1 MARWAFERIDPRPV
15 EGQRVQVHGK
25 VTLYDKRAELSLR
38 ADRIEPAGD
47 GALLAR
53 IEEARRRLDADGL
66 FDAAR
71 KRPPP
76 LWPRG
81 IGLIAGREA
90 AAPLDVIRNARAR
103 LPSARFVLAET
114 AVQGER
120 AVPEI
125 LRALAALDARADV
138 DVIVITRGGGSLE
151 DLLPFSDEGLCRA
164 IAACSTVVVSAVGHE
179 RDVPL
184 CDLVADRRASTPTD
198 AARLIVPDARQEL
211 ENVERLRS
219 SARRCAERVVVRAR
233 ERLEAL
239 AARPALRSADYW
251 VVSRRE
257 ALARLRGSARRRA
270 AARARR
276 ARRARRAARR
286 AAARGRPAG
295 DARARLRDRDRRARA
310 RRARRGGA
318 RRRASGSTCGSRAA
332 APARASRRSERMD
345 EVTPVEELSFEAARD
360 ELEQVVQRLE
370 DGSTSLEEALAL
382 WERGEALYR
391 ACRSRLEAAEA
402 RIEKLAEALAEPP
415 AAPATAQDS
424 GIGPT

>member
-1 MARWAFERIDPRPV
+1 LPNASSSERPETPVASERRVYTVANVNRGLARRVDELPALWVEGEIGDLRYNPKFGFTFLTLRDPDEGATLSVTMARWAFERIDPRPI

-53 IEEARRRLDADGL
+53 IEQARRRLDADGL
-66 FDAAR
+66 FDPSR
-71 KRPPP
+71 KRTPP

-81 IGLIAGREA
+81 IGLIAGHEA

-103 LPSARFVLAET
+103 LRSARFVLAET
-114 AVQGER
+114 AVQGDR

-125 LRALAALDARADV
+125 MRALTALDARADV
-138 DVIVITRGGGSLE
+138 DVIVIARGGGSLE

-164 IAACSTVVVSAVGHE
+164 IAGCSTVVVSAVGHE

-257 ALARLRGSARRRA
+257 ALGRLRAVLDGAPQRALVARSQRAEQLVARLRAVAPQATLERGYAIVIDERGHAVRDA
-270 AARARR
+270 AAVT
-276 ARRARRAARR
+276 
-286 AAARGRPAG
+286 AG
-295 DARARLRDRDRRARA
+295 EKVDLRLA
-310 RRARRGGA
+310 RGGA
-318 RRRASGSTCGSRAA
+318 G
-332 APARASRRSERMD
+332 
-345 EVTPVEELSFEAARD
+345 
-360 ELEQVVQRLE
+360 
-370 DGSTSLEEALAL
+370 
-382 WERGEALYR
+382 
-391 ACRSRLEAAEA
+391 A
-402 RIEKLAEALAEPP
+402 RIEEVR
-415 AAPATAQDS
+415 TD
-424 GIGPT
+424 G

>member
-1 MARWAFERIDPRPV
+1 LLNASSSEKAPERRVYTVANVNRGLARRIDDLPPLWVEGEIGDLRYNPNRGFVFLTLRDPDEGATLSVTMARWGFERLDPRPV

-25 VTLYDKRAELSLR
+25 VALYDKRAELSLR

-66 FDAAR
+66 FDPGR

-81 IGLIAGREA
+81 IGMIAGHDA

-103 LPSARFVLAET
+103 LASARFVLAET
-114 AVQGER
+114 AVQGDH
-120 AVPEI
+120 AVAEI

-151 DLLPFSDEGLCRA
+151 DLLPFSDERLCRA
-164 IAACSTVVVSAVGHE
+164 IAACTTVVVSAVGHE

-211 ENVERLRS
+211 ENIERLRS

-257 ALARLRGSARRRA
+257 ALGRLRGVLDGAPRRAVAVRAERGEQLVARLRAVAPQATLERGYAIVMDDGGHAVRDA
-270 AARARR
+270 AAL
-276 ARRARRAARR
+276 
-286 AAARGRPAG
+286 AG
-295 DARARLRDRDRRARA
+295 GQRVELRLA
-310 RRARRGGA
+310 RGGA
-318 RRRASGSTCGSRAA
+318 G
-332 APARASRRSERMD
+332 
-345 EVTPVEELSFEAARD
+345 
-360 ELEQVVQRLE
+360 
-370 DGSTSLEEALAL
+370 
-382 WERGEALYR
+382 
-391 ACRSRLEAAEA
+391 A
-402 RIEKLAEALAEPP
+402 RIEEVRA
-415 AAPATAQDS
+415 D
-424 GIGPT
+424 G

>member
-1 MARWAFERIDPRPV
+1 LPNASSSEIPAAPVRRVYTVANVNRGLARRVDDLPALWVEGEIGDLRYNPKFGFTFLTLRDPDEGATLPVTMARWAFERIDPRPL

-25 VTLYDKRAELSLR
+25 VALYDKRAELSLR

-71 KRPPP
+71 KRRPP

-81 IGLIAGREA
+81 IGLIAGHEA

-103 LPSARFVLAET
+103 LASARFVLAET

-120 AVPEI
+120 AVPEVM
-125 LRALAALDARADV
+125 RALLALDGRTDI
-138 DVIVITRGGGSLE
+138 DVIVIARGGGSLE
-151 DLLPFSDEGLCRA
+151 DLLPFSDEQLCRA

-184 CDLVADRRASTPTD
+184 CDLVADLRASTPTD

-239 AARPALRSADYW
+239 ASRPALRSADYW
-251 VVSRRE
+251 VTSRRD
-257 ALARLRGSARRRA
+257 ALGRLRSVLDGAPQRALTVRAERADQLVARLRAVAPQATLERGYAIVMDERGLAVRDA
-270 AARARR
+270 AAITPGERV
-276 ARRARRAARR
+276 
-286 AAARGRPAG
+286 
-295 DARARLRDRDRRARA
+295 DLRLA
-310 RRARRGGA
+310 RGGA
-318 RRRASGSTCGSRAA
+318 G
-332 APARASRRSERMD
+332 
-345 EVTPVEELSFEAARD
+345 
-360 ELEQVVQRLE
+360 
-370 DGSTSLEEALAL
+370 
-382 WERGEALYR
+382 
-391 ACRSRLEAAEA
+391 A
-402 RIEKLAEALAEPP
+402 RIEEVRADE
-415 AAPATAQDS
+415 
-424 GIGPT
+424 

>member
-1 MARWAFERIDPRPV
+1 MSAEPAATAPARRVYTVANVNRGLARRIDELPALWVEGEIGDLRYNPKFGFTFLTLRDPDEGATLSVTMARWAFERIDPRPM

-66 FDAAR
+66 FDALR
-71 KRPPP
+71 KRQPP

-103 LPSARFVLAET
+103 LASARFVLAET
-114 AVQGER
+114 AVQGDR

-125 LRALAALDARADV
+125 MRALAALDARPDV
-138 DVIVITRGGGSLE
+138 DVIVIARGGGSLE

-219 SARRCAERVVVRAR
+219 SARRGAERIVVRAR

-239 AARPALRSADYW
+239 ASRPALRSASWW

-257 ALARLRGSARRRA
+257 ALGRLRGVLDGAPQRALAVRAERAEQLVARLRAVAPQATLERGYAIVIDERGLAVRDA
-270 AARARR
+270 AAIA
-276 ARRARRAARR
+276 
-286 AAARGRPAG
+286 AG
-295 DARARLRDRDRRARA
+295 DRVDLRLA
-310 RRARRGGA
+310 RGGA
-318 RRRASGSTCGSRAA
+318 G
-332 APARASRRSERMD
+332 
-345 EVTPVEELSFEAARD
+345 
-360 ELEQVVQRLE
+360 
-370 DGSTSLEEALAL
+370 
-382 WERGEALYR
+382 
-391 ACRSRLEAAEA
+391 A
-402 RIEKLAEALAEPP
+402 RIEEVRA
-415 AAPATAQDS
+415 D
-424 GIGPT
+424 G

>member
-1 MARWAFERIDPRPV
+1 MPSASSSESARRVYSVANVNRGLARRIDELPALWVEGEIGDLRYNPKFGFTFLTLRDPDEGATLSVTMSRWAFERIEPRPV

-25 VTLYDKRAELSLR
+25 VTVYDKRAELSLR

-66 FDAAR
+66 FDAMR
-71 KRPPP
+71 KRQPP

-81 IGLIAGREA
+81 IGLIAGHEA
-90 AAPLDVIRNARAR
+90 AAPLDVIRNSRAR

-125 LRALAALDARADV
+125 LRALLALDARADV
-138 DVIVITRGGGSLE
+138 DVIVIARGGGSLE

-239 AARPALRSADYW
+239 ASRPALRSADYW

-257 ALARLRGSARRRA
+257 ALGRLRAVLDGAPQRALAVRAERAEQLVARLRAVAPQATLERGYAIVIDERGLAVRDA
-270 AARARR
+270 AAI
-276 ARRARRAARR
+276 AAGERV
-286 AAARGRPAG
+286 
-295 DARARLRDRDRRARA
+295 DLRLA
-310 RRARRGGA
+310 RGGA
-318 RRRASGSTCGSRAA
+318 G
-332 APARASRRSERMD
+332 
-345 EVTPVEELSFEAARD
+345 
-360 ELEQVVQRLE
+360 
-370 DGSTSLEEALAL
+370 
-382 WERGEALYR
+382 
-391 ACRSRLEAAEA
+391 A
-402 RIEKLAEALAEPP
+402 RIEEVRA
-415 AAPATAQDS
+415 D
-424 GIGPT
+424 G

>member
-1 MARWAFERIDPRPV
+1 VSAAAGAAVPVAPARRVYSVANVNRGLARRIDDLPALWVEGEIGDLRYHANRGVTFLTLRDPDEGATLLVTMARWLFERIEPRPV

-66 FDAAR
+66 FEAGR
-71 KRPPP
+71 KTAPP

-81 IGLIAGREA
+81 IGLIAGRDA

-125 LRALAALDARADV
+125 LSALTALDARADV

-151 DLLPFSDEGLCRA
+151 DLLPFSDEALCRA

-219 SARRCAERVVVRAR
+219 AARRCAERVVVRAR
-233 ERLEAL
+233 ERLESL
-239 AARPALRSADYW
+239 AARPALRSPDYW

-257 ALARLRGSARRRA
+257 ALARLRGVLDGIPQRA
-270 AARARR
+270 LESRAQSSEQLV
-276 ARRARRAARR
+276 
-286 AAARGRPAG
+286 
-295 DARARLRDRDRRARA
+295 ARLRAVAPQATLERGYAIVIDQAGAAVRD
-310 RRARRGGA
+310 
-318 RRRASGSTCGSRAA
+318 ASSLAA
-332 APARASRRSERMD
+332 G
-345 EVTPVEELSFEAARD
+345 
-360 ELEQVVQRLE
+360 EQVDLRL
-370 DGSTSLEEALAL
+370 A
-382 WERGEALYR
+382 RG
-391 ACRSRLEAAEA
+391 AAGA
-402 RIEKLAEALAEPP
+402 RIEEVRG
-415 AAPATAQDS
+415 D
-424 GIGPT
+424 G

>member
-1 MARWAFERIDPRPV
+1 VSAPEAVAPVAPERRVYTVANVNRGLARRIDDLPALWVQGDIGDLRYNPSRGFVFLTLRDPDEGASLPVTMSRWAFERLDPRPV
-15 EGQRVQVHGK
+15 EGQSVQVHGR

-71 KRPPP
+71 KRRPP
-76 LWPRG
+76 LWPQG
-81 IGLIAGREA
+81 IGLIAGHDA

-103 LPSARFVLAET
+103 LPCARFVLAET
-114 AVQGER
+114 AVQGDR

-125 LRALAALDARADV
+125 LRALAALEARADV
-138 DVIVITRGGGSLE
+138 DVIVLSRGGGSLE

-164 IAACSTVVVSAVGHE
+164 IAACTTVVVSAVGHE

-184 CDLVADRRASTPTD
+184 CDLVADVRASTPTD

-219 SARRCAERVVVRAR
+219 SARRCAERVVARAR

-257 ALARLRGSARRRA
+257 GLARLRGVLDGAPQRA
-270 AARARR
+270 LAARSER
-276 ARRARRAARR
+276 A
-286 AAARGRPAG
+286 
-295 DARARLRDRDRRARA
+295 DQLVARLRAVAPQATLERGYAIVIDDAGQAVRAGASLAAGQHVDLRLA
-310 RRARRGGA
+310 RGGA
-318 RRRASGSTCGSRAA
+318 G
-332 APARASRRSERMD
+332 
-345 EVTPVEELSFEAARD
+345 
-360 ELEQVVQRLE
+360 
-370 DGSTSLEEALAL
+370 
-382 WERGEALYR
+382 
-391 ACRSRLEAAEA
+391 A
-402 RIEKLAEALAEPP
+402 RIEEVRS
-415 AAPATAQDS
+415 D
-424 GIGPT
+424 G

>member
-1 MARWAFERIDPRPV
+1 MAPVRRVYTVANVNRGLARRIDELQALWVEGEIGDLRYNPNRGFVFLTLRDPGEGASLPVTMSRRGFERLDPRPI

-66 FDAAR
+66 FEAGR

-81 IGLIAGREA
+81 IGLIGGHEA

-103 LPSARFVLAET
+103 LASARFVLAET
-114 AVQGER
+114 AVQGDR

-151 DLLPFSDEGLCRA
+151 DLLPFSDEQLCRA
-164 IAACSTVVVSAVGHE
+164 IAACTTVVVSAVGHE

-198 AARLIVPDARQEL
+198 AARLLVPDARQEL

-239 AARPALRSADYW
+239 AARPALRSASYW

-257 ALARLRGSARRRA
+257 ALGRLRSVLDDAPQRAVAVRAERSEQLVARLRAVAPQATLERGYAIVIDDRGA
-270 AARARR
+270 AVRD
-276 ARRARRAARR
+276 AASL
-286 AAARGRPAG
+286 AAGEHV
-295 DARARLRDRDRRARA
+295 DLRLA
-310 RRARRGGA
+310 RGGA
-318 RRRASGSTCGSRAA
+318 G
-332 APARASRRSERMD
+332 
-345 EVTPVEELSFEAARD
+345 
-360 ELEQVVQRLE
+360 
-370 DGSTSLEEALAL
+370 
-382 WERGEALYR
+382 
-391 ACRSRLEAAEA
+391 A
-402 RIEKLAEALAEPP
+402 RIEEVRAN
-415 AAPATAQDS
+415 
-424 GIGPT
+424 G

>member
-1 MARWAFERIDPRPV
+1 MPSASSSESPRRVYSVANVNRGLARRIDELPALWVEGEIGDLRYNPKFGFTFLTLRDPDEGATLSVTMSRWAFERIDPRPV

-25 VTLYDKRAELSLR
+25 VTVYDKRAELSLR

-66 FDAAR
+66 FDAMR
-71 KRPPP
+71 KRQPP

-81 IGLIAGREA
+81 IGLIAGHEA
-90 AAPLDVIRNARAR
+90 AAPLDVIRNSRAR

-125 LRALAALDARADV
+125 LRALLALDARADV
-138 DVIVITRGGGSLE
+138 DVIVIARGGGSLE

-239 AARPALRSADYW
+239 ASRPALRSADYW

-257 ALARLRGSARRRA
+257 ALGRLRAVLDGAPQRALAVRAERAEQLVARLRAVAPQATLERGYAIVIDERGLAVRDA
-270 AARARR
+270 AAI
-276 ARRARRAARR
+276 AAGERV
-286 AAARGRPAG
+286 
-295 DARARLRDRDRRARA
+295 DLRLA
-310 RRARRGGA
+310 RGGA
-318 RRRASGSTCGSRAA
+318 G
-332 APARASRRSERMD
+332 
-345 EVTPVEELSFEAARD
+345 
-360 ELEQVVQRLE
+360 
-370 DGSTSLEEALAL
+370 
-382 WERGEALYR
+382 
-391 ACRSRLEAAEA
+391 A
-402 RIEKLAEALAEPP
+402 RIEEVRA
-415 AAPATAQDS
+415 D
-424 GIGPT
+424 G

>member
-1 MARWAFERIDPRPV
+1 MPSASSSESARRVYSGANVNRGLARRIDELPALGVEGEIGDLRYNPKFSFTFLTLRDPDEGATLSVTMSRWAFERIEPRPV

-25 VTLYDKRAELSLR
+25 VTVYDKRAELSLR

-66 FDAAR
+66 FDGMR
-71 KRPPP
+71 KRQPP

-81 IGLIAGREA
+81 IGLIAGHEA
-90 AAPLDVIRNARAR
+90 AAPLDVIRNSRAR

-125 LRALAALDARADV
+125 LRALLALDARADV
-138 DVIVITRGGGSLE
+138 DVIVIARGGGSLE

-239 AARPALRSADYW
+239 ASRPALRSADYW

-257 ALARLRGSARRRA
+257 ALGRLRAVLDGAPQRALAVRAERAEQLVARLRAVAPQATLERGYAIVIDERGLAVRDA
-270 AARARR
+270 AAI
-276 ARRARRAARR
+276 AAGERV
-286 AAARGRPAG
+286 
-295 DARARLRDRDRRARA
+295 DLRLA
-310 RRARRGGA
+310 RGGA
-318 RRRASGSTCGSRAA
+318 G
-332 APARASRRSERMD
+332 
-345 EVTPVEELSFEAARD
+345 
-360 ELEQVVQRLE
+360 
-370 DGSTSLEEALAL
+370 
-382 WERGEALYR
+382 
-391 ACRSRLEAAEA
+391 A
-402 RIEKLAEALAEPP
+402 RIEEVRA
-415 AAPATAQDS
+415 D
-424 GIGPT
+424 G

>member
-1 MARWAFERIDPRPV
+1 MPNASSSEIRWRRAQRRVYTVANVNRGLARRVDELPALWVEGEIGDLRYNPKFGFTFLTLRDPDEGATLSVTMARWAFERIDPRPI

-66 FDAAR
+66 FDPAR
-71 KRPPP
+71 KRTPP

-81 IGLIAGREA
+81 IGLIAGHEA

-103 LPSARFVLAET
+103 LRSARFILAET
-114 AVQGER
+114 AVQGDR

-125 LRALAALDARADV
+125 MRALTALDARADV
-138 DVIVITRGGGSLE
+138 DVIVIARGGGSLE

-164 IAACSTVVVSAVGHE
+164 IAGCSTVVVSAVGHE

-257 ALARLRGSARRRA
+257 ALGRLRAVLDGAPQRALAARAERAEHLVARLRAVAPQATLERGYAIVIDERGHAVRDA
-270 AARARR
+270 AAIT
-276 ARRARRAARR
+276 
-286 AAARGRPAG
+286 AG
-295 DARARLRDRDRRARA
+295 ERVDVRLA
-310 RRARRGGA
+310 RGGA
-318 RRRASGSTCGSRAA
+318 G
-332 APARASRRSERMD
+332 
-345 EVTPVEELSFEAARD
+345 
-360 ELEQVVQRLE
+360 
-370 DGSTSLEEALAL
+370 
-382 WERGEALYR
+382 
-391 ACRSRLEAAEA
+391 A
-402 RIEKLAEALAEPP
+402 RIEEVR
-415 AAPATAQDS
+415 TD
-424 GIGPT
+424 G

>member
-1 MARWAFERIDPRPV
+1 LPNASSSEKAPERRVYSVANVNRGLARRIDDLPPLWVEGEIGDLRYNPSRGFVFLTLRDPDEGATLSVTMARWAFERLDPRPV

-66 FDAAR
+66 FDAGR

-81 IGLIAGREA
+81 IGMIAGHNA

-103 LPSARFVLAET
+103 LASARFVLAET
-114 AVQGER
+114 AVQGDH

-125 LRALAALDARADV
+125 LRALAALDARVDV

-151 DLLPFSDEGLCRA
+151 DLLPFSDEQLCRA
-164 IAACSTVVVSAVGHE
+164 IAACTTVVVSAVGHE

-211 ENVERLRS
+211 ENIERLRS
-219 SARRCAERVVVRAR
+219 SAWRCAERVVVRAR

-239 AARPALRSADYW
+239 ASRPALRSADYW

-257 ALARLRGSARRRA
+257 ALGRLRGVLDGAPQRAVAVRGERTEQLVARLRAVAPQATLERGYAIVMDDRGHAVRDA
-270 AARARR
+270 AALAD
-276 ARRARRAARR
+276 
-286 AAARGRPAG
+286 GEHV
-295 DARARLRDRDRRARA
+295 DLRLA
-310 RRARRGGA
+310 RGGA
-318 RRRASGSTCGSRAA
+318 G
-332 APARASRRSERMD
+332 
-345 EVTPVEELSFEAARD
+345 
-360 ELEQVVQRLE
+360 
-370 DGSTSLEEALAL
+370 
-382 WERGEALYR
+382 
-391 ACRSRLEAAEA
+391 A
-402 RIEKLAEALAEPP
+402 RIEEVRAN
-415 AAPATAQDS
+415 
-424 GIGPT
+424 G

>member
-1 MARWAFERIDPRPV
+1 LQSASSSEIPAASERRVYTVANVNRGLARRIDELPALWVEGEIGDLRYNPRFGFAFLTLRDPGEGASLAVTMPRWAFERIDPRPL

-53 IEEARRRLDADGL
+53 IEAARRRLDADGL
-66 FDAAR
+66 FDALR
-71 KRPPP
+71 KREPP

-81 IGLIAGREA
+81 IGLIAGHDA

-138 DVIVITRGGGSLE
+138 DVIVIARGGGSLE

-219 SARRCAERVVVRAR
+219 SALRCAERVLRRAR
-233 ERLEAL
+233 ERLESL
-239 AARPALRSADYW
+239 ASRPALRSADYW
-251 VVSRRE
+251 VVTRRD
-257 ALARLRGSARRRA
+257 ALARLRSVLDGAPQRALSARSQRS
-270 AARARR
+270 
-276 ARRARRAARR
+276 
-286 AAARGRPAG
+286 
-295 DARARLRDRDRRARA
+295 DQLVARLRAVAPQATLERGYAIVLDERGVAVRDASAIAPGERVDLRLA
-310 RRARRGGA
+310 RGGA
-318 RRRASGSTCGSRAA
+318 G
-332 APARASRRSERMD
+332 
-345 EVTPVEELSFEAARD
+345 
-360 ELEQVVQRLE
+360 
-370 DGSTSLEEALAL
+370 
-382 WERGEALYR
+382 
-391 ACRSRLEAAEA
+391 A
-402 RIEKLAEALAEPP
+402 RIEEVR
-415 AAPATAQDS
+415 TD
-424 GIGPT
+424 G

>member
-1 MARWAFERIDPRPV
+1 LPSASSSESPRRVYSVANVNRGLARRIDELPALWVEGEIGDLRYNPKFGFTFLTLRDPDEGATLSVTMSRWAFERIEPRPV

-25 VTLYDKRAELSLR
+25 VTVYDKRAELSLR

-66 FDAAR
+66 FDAMR
-71 KRPPP
+71 KRQPP

-81 IGLIAGREA
+81 IGLIAGHEA
-90 AAPLDVIRNARAR
+90 AAPLDVIRNSRAR

-125 LRALAALDARADV
+125 LRALLALDARADV
-138 DVIVITRGGGSLE
+138 DVIVIARGGGSLE

-239 AARPALRSADYW
+239 ASRPALRSADYW

-257 ALARLRGSARRRA
+257 ALGRLRGVLDGAPQRALAVRAERAEQLVARLRAVAPQATLERGYAIVIDERGLAVRDA
-270 AARARR
+270 AAI
-276 ARRARRAARR
+276 AAGERV
-286 AAARGRPAG
+286 
-295 DARARLRDRDRRARA
+295 DLRLA
-310 RRARRGGA
+310 RGGA
-318 RRRASGSTCGSRAA
+318 G
-332 APARASRRSERMD
+332 
-345 EVTPVEELSFEAARD
+345 
-360 ELEQVVQRLE
+360 
-370 DGSTSLEEALAL
+370 
-382 WERGEALYR
+382 
-391 ACRSRLEAAEA
+391 A
-402 RIEKLAEALAEPP
+402 RIEEVRA
-415 AAPATAQDS
+415 D
-424 GIGPT
+424 G

>member
-1 MARWAFERIDPRPV
+1 MTSERRVYTVANVNRGLARRIDELPALWVEGEIGDLRYNPKFGFTFLTLRDPDEGATLAVTMARWAFERIDPAPAD
-15 EGQRVQVHGK
+15 GQRVQVRGK

-53 IEEARRRLDADGL
+53 IEKARRRLDADGL
-66 FDAAR
+66 FDPAR

-103 LPSARFVLAET
+103 LASARFVLAET
-114 AVQGER
+114 AVQGDR
-120 AVPEI
+120 AVPEM

-138 DVIVITRGGGSLE
+138 DVIVIARGGGSLE
-151 DLLPFSDEGLCRA
+151 DLLPFSDELLCRA

-184 CDLVADRRASTPTD
+184 CDLIADRRASTPTD

-219 SARRCAERVVVRAR
+219 SARRCAERAVVRAR

-239 AARPALRSADYW
+239 AARPALASPHYW
-251 VVSRRE
+251 VASRRE
-257 ALARLRGSARRRA
+257 AMLRLRVVLDGAPRRALAARTERAEHLVARLRAVAPQATLERGYAIVIDSDGRAVREGAALTAGERVDLRLARGGA
-270 AARARR
+270 AAR
-276 ARRARRAARR
+276 
-286 AAARGRPAG
+286 
-295 DARARLRDRDRRARA
+295 
-310 RRARRGGA
+310 
-318 RRRASGSTCGSRAA
+318 
-332 APARASRRSERMD
+332 
-345 EVTPVEELSFEAARD
+345 VEEVRA
-360 ELEQVVQRLE
+360 
-370 DGSTSLEEALAL
+370 DG
-382 WERGEALYR
+382 
-391 ACRSRLEAAEA
+391 
-402 RIEKLAEALAEPP
+402 
-415 AAPATAQDS
+415 
-424 GIGPT
+424 

>member
-1 MARWAFERIDPRPV
+1 LPSASSSETPRRVYSVANVNRGLARRIDELPALWVEGEIGDLRYNPKFGFTFLTLRDPDEGATLSVTMSRWAFERIDPRPV

-25 VTLYDKRAELSLR
+25 VTVYDKRAELSLR

-66 FDAAR
+66 FDAMR
-71 KRPPP
+71 KRQPP

-81 IGLIAGREA
+81 IGLIAGHEA
-90 AAPLDVIRNARAR
+90 AAPLDVIRNSRAR

-125 LRALAALDARADV
+125 LRALLALDARADV
-138 DVIVITRGGGSLE
+138 DVIVIARGGGSLE
-151 DLLPFSDEGLCRA
+151 DLLPFSDEALCRA

-257 ALARLRGSARRRA
+257 ALGRLRVLLDGAPQRAVAVRTGRAEQLVARLRAVAPQATLERGYAIVIDERGHAVRDA
-270 AARARR
+270 AAIT
-276 ARRARRAARR
+276 
-286 AAARGRPAG
+286 AG
-295 DARARLRDRDRRARA
+295 EQVDLRLA
-310 RRARRGGA
+310 RGGA
-318 RRRASGSTCGSRAA
+318 G
-332 APARASRRSERMD
+332 
-345 EVTPVEELSFEAARD
+345 
-360 ELEQVVQRLE
+360 
-370 DGSTSLEEALAL
+370 
-382 WERGEALYR
+382 
-391 ACRSRLEAAEA
+391 A
-402 RIEKLAEALAEPP
+402 RIEEVR
-415 AAPATAQDS
+415 TD
-424 GIGPT
+424 G